1 MKKVIIYTDGACSY
15 NPGPGGWGAILMY
28 KSNKKEISGG
38 EENTTNNRMELM
50 AVIMGLSALKERCEV
65 EVYSDSTYV
74 VNNISDGN
82 LNTWIMRGWRTA
94 DKKPVKNQDLWERLF
109 DLMQK
114 HVVKFIKV
122 KGHADNEYNNR
133 CDALARAE
141 IVKLHVDPA

>member
-1 MKKVIIYTDGACSY
+1 
-15 NPGPGGWGAILMY
+15 
-28 KSNKKEISGG
+28 
-38 EENTTNNRMELM
+38 
-50 AVIMGLSALKERCEV
+50 
-65 EVYSDSTYV
+65 
-74 VNNISDGN
+74 
-82 LNTWIMRGWRTA
+82 MRGWRTA